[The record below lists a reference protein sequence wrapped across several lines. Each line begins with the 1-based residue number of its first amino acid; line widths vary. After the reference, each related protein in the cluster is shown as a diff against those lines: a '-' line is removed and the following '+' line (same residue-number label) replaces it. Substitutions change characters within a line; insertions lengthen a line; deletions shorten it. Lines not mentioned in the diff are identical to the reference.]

1 MLLYIL
7 VLTIE
12 NRMLAIMSS
21 PYKITTGYLHEHY
34 TLGLAASLGI
44 GALAEV
50 ARRQLGFDKGLFHIN
65 SFVP

>member
-1 MLLYIL
+1 MIHCTYRI
-7 VLTIE
+7 
-12 NRMLAIMSS
+12 LAIMLN
-21 PYKITTGYLHEHY
+21 PYKITTGYLQYY